1 MEAPF
6 SFFRHYLL
14 LGFNPRVIALLDIIE
29 NNCRQARYNSG
40 YFSRNVLIRTH
51 SCSYK
56 LIFGIPFVLELFDYK
71 SLIFRLH
78 REKVISADIYIL

>member
-6 SFFRHYLL
+6 SFLRHYLL

-29 NNCRQARYNSG
+29 NNCRARYDSG
-40 YFSRNVLIRTH
+40 YFSINVLIRTH

-71 SLIFRLH
+71 SLISRLH